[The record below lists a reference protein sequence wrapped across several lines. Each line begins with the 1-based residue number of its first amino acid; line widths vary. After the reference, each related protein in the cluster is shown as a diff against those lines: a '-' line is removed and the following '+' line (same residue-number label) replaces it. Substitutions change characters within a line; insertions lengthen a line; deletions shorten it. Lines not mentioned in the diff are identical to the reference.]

1 MRQSKKSVLKIKGVS
16 KRENMKRLI
25 YGMFLVLCLSAA
37 VFAQTTAFSYQ
48 GKLNDGASA
57 ANGTYQMEFELYDD
71 IAAGSQVASRITLN
85 NVSVTNGIF
94 NVTLDYG
101 ANAFTG
107 GARFLSV
114 KVKTAAEPT
123 YTTLSP
129 RQQILSSPYAVRS
142 LNAANVEITTAG
154 NSVINAINDGST
166 SVTINENRLPS
177 NIVRIKP
184 TAAQTASSADSTE
197 AALNINGLQDN
208 GGGNF
213 TNPSRFRFNL
223 NGGFFVSG
231 TQATGAVP
239 TTGAGSRLM
248 WYPGK
253 WAFRVG
259 KVDSFG
265 ATYWD
270 ESNIGTGSIGLGENV
285 RASGNNSFAANLATT
300 ASGDESVALGN
311 NGTASGDR
319 AFAFNGTATG
329 VGAVAIGSG
338 AQATNDDA
346 LALGPSSIAGG
357 LASITIG
364 PSIANGSFGVAIGL
378 QNKAAGNFSLA
389 LGKNASTCSTYDCAP
404 GTAKQGSI
412 VISDGCAGFS
422 SDAVTATAN
431 NQVNIRG
438 CGGFRFFTNQSLT
451 SGVEMAP
458 GGGSWSSLSDRNMK
472 ENFVTVNTREIL
484 QKVVTMPVTTWNYK
498 SQDKTIRH
506 IGVTAQDF
514 HQKFGVG
521 ESDKRIA
528 TIDPD
533 GVAFAA
539 IQGLNEKVEERTN
552 DLQKENDALK
562 LQLKQQQATI
572 DALKKLV
579 CATNG
584 EAEICKQ

>member
-1 MRQSKKSVLKIKGVS
+1 MNKFK
-16 KRENMKRLI
+16 NLI
-25 YGMFLVLCLSAA
+25 TLFALFFLLGCLS
-37 VFAQTTAFSYQ
+37 VFAQSTAFSYQ

-71 IAAGSQVASRITLN
+71 AGAGSQVGSTVTNN
-85 NVSVTNGIF
+85 NVMVTNGIF
-94 NVTLDYG
+94 NVEIDFG

-107 GARFLSV
+107 GARYLSV
-114 KVKTAAEPT
+114 KVKKAAEPT
-123 YTTLSP
+123 FTTLSP
-129 RQQILSSPYAVRS
+129 RQPILSTPYAIRS
-142 LNAANVEITTAG
+142 LNATNVETTTAG
-154 NSVINAINDGST
+154 NSVVNAINDAAT
-166 SVTINENRLPS
+166 NITISDSRLPS
-177 NIVRIKP
+177 NLVRLTP
-184 TAAQTASSADSTE
+184 SATQTGSSTDNSDAV
-197 AALNINGLQDN
+197 LNVTGAKDDGNGNL
-208 GGGNF
+208 
-213 TNPSRFRFNL
+213 TNLSNFRFNVD
-223 NGGFFVSG
+223 GGFFASG
-231 TQATGAVP
+231 TQSTGFAP
-239 TTGAGSRLM
+239 TSGAGSRMM

-253 WAFRVG
+253 WAFRAG

-270 ESNIGTGSIGLGENV
+270 ESNIGIGSVALGENS

-311 NGTASGDR
+311 NGTASGAR
-319 AFAFNGTATG
+319 SFAFNATASG

-378 QNKAAGNFSLA
+378 QNKANGNFSLA
-389 LGKNASTCSTYDCAP
+389 LGKNAVTCSVWNCP
-404 GTAKQGSI
+404 SGTEKQGAV
-412 VISDGCAGFS
+412 VIGDGCAGFS

-431 NQVNIRG
+431 NQVNMRG
-438 CGGFRFFTNQSLT
+438 CGGFRFFTNQALT
-451 SGVEMAP
+451 SGVELAS

-514 HQKFGVG
+514 HAKFGVG
-521 ESDKRIA
+521 ESDTRIA

-552 DLQKENDALK
+552 ELQKENEALK
-562 LQLKQQQATI
+562 TQLKQQQATI

-579 CATNG
+579 CATNP
-584 EAEICKQ
+584 EAEVCKQ

>member
-1 MRQSKKSVLKIKGVS
+1 MKKTICGILFI
-16 KRENMKRLI
+16 
-25 YGMFLVLCLSAA
+25 LCLSAA
-37 VFAQTTAFSYQ
+37 VFAQTTSFTYQ
-48 GKLNDGASA
+48 GKLNDGATA
-57 ANGTYQMEFELYDD
+57 ANGTYQMEFELYNDNNGGTQ
-71 IAAGSQVASRITLN
+71 IGATVTNN
-85 NVSVTNGIF
+85 NVSVTNGVF
-94 NVTLDYG
+94 SVELDFG

-123 YTTLSP
+123 FTTLSP
-129 RQQILSSPYAVRS
+129 RQRITSAPYAVRS

-166 SVTINENRLPS
+166 TVTINENRLPS
-177 NIVRIKP
+177 NLVRLTP
-184 TAAQTASSADSTE
+184 TATQTASSTTLSD
-197 AALNINGLQDN
+197 AAVNVTGAQDD
-208 GGGNF
+208 GIGNL
-213 TNPSRFRFNL
+213 TPRSNFRFNID
-223 NGGFFVSG
+223 GGFTASG
-231 TQATGAVP
+231 SQTIGAVP

-253 WAFRVG
+253 WAFRAG

-270 ESNIGTGSIGLGENV
+270 ESNIGTGSVGLGENV

-300 ASGDESVALGN
+300 ASGSESVALGN

-319 AFAFNGTATG
+319 SFAFNGTASG
-329 VGAVAIGSG
+329 VGAIAIGSG

-389 LGKNASTCSTYDCAP
+389 LGKNASTCSTWDCQP
-404 GTAKQGSI
+404 GTARQGAI

-438 CGGFRFFTNQSLT
+438 CGGFRFFTNQGLT

-498 SQDKTIRH
+498 SQDKSIRH
-506 IGVTAQDF
+506 IGIMAQDF
-514 HQKFGVG
+514 HAKFNVG
-521 ESDKRIA
+521 ESDTKIA

-539 IQGLNEKVEERTN
+539 IQGLNDKVEERTN
-552 DLQKENDALK
+552 ELKKENDALK
-562 LQLKQQQATI
+562 TQLKQQQATI

-579 CATNG
+579 CATNP
-584 EAEICKQ
+584 EAEVCKQ

>member
-1 MRQSKKSVLKIKGVS
+1 
-16 KRENMKRLI
+16 MKRLI